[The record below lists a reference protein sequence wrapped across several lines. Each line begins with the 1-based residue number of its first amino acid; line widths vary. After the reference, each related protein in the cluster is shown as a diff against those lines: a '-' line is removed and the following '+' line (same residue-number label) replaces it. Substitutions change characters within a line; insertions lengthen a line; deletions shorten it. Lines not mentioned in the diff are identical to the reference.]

1 MIQNEPVP
9 TAQCGCC
16 SYRWAETDIPLDNQS
31 VKTIFELRYG
41 TSMAETL
48 RQAHFQ
54 GISPGEWEFV
64 KNLLR
69 DLQAEENREQIASLF
84 GQWRLSIKAFRRV
97 EEGRMIRQDPEPL
110 DLLCHKVCVT
120 NLMSFGTMLLVL
132 AEEHTDQ
139 ELAQHGLR
147 RDIID
152 SLVRDLHNTLDEWHG
167 QVPDGRIEELKQKI
181 FDVPPELNLKDSR
194 G

>member
-1 MIQNEPVP
+1 
-9 TAQCGCC
+9 
-16 SYRWAETDIPLDNQS
+16 
-31 VKTIFELRYG
+31 
-41 TSMAETL
+41 MAETF

-54 GISPGEWEFV
+54 DISPGEWEFV

-97 EEGRMIRQDPEPL
+97 EEGRMIRQNPEPL

-147 RDIID
+147 KDIID